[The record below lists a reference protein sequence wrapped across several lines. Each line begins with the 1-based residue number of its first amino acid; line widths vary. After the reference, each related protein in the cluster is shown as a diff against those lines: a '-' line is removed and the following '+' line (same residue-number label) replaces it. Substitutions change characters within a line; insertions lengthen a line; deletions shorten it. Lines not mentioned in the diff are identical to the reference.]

1 MSNMDAKDT
10 AIEGAK
16 LASLVNHLKNNRI
29 EYLVLV
35 MLAHA
40 VGLTAK
46 ITEHTNGMCL

>member
-1 MSNMDAKDT
+1 MDT
-10 AIEGAK
+10 QETVIEGAK
-16 LASLVNHLKNNRI
+16 LASFVNHIKNNRI

-46 ITEHTNGMCL
+46 ITEQTNGLCL